1 VADISVQ
8 VSSAGLTA
16 YGAGTWSSQSFGG
29 DNVTNV
35 SIGSVDA
42 FNSEGWG
49 RLTWG
54 SLVWGE
60 DFAEMQQYLSQ
71 HRVLPQLGDNLHT
84 EIILGVKLL
93 VLK

>member
-42 FNSEGWG
+42 FILMKDGEDI
-49 RLTWG
+49 TWG
-54 SLVWGE
+54 S
-60 DFAEMQQYLSQ
+60 FS
-71 HRVLPQLGDNLHT
+71 LGT
-84 EIILGVKLL
+84 KF
-93 VLK
+93 